1 MIFTVAIG
9 ITCFLLGFGMAGL
22 LSMTR
27 PEFTL
32 EEMEEIMY
40 KHCNECINRRESYS
54 ENEVEKSMR

>member
-27 PEFTL
+27 KEITL
-32 EEMEEIMY
+32 EEIEEIMY
-40 KHCNECINRRESYS
+40 KNCNECINRREGYS
-54 ENEVEKSMR
+54 GNEAEKSMR

>member
-27 PEFTL
+27 KEFTL
-32 EEMEEIMY
+32 EEIEEMMY
-40 KHCNECINRRESYS
+40 KHCNECISGREGYS
-54 ENEVEKSMR
+54 VNEVEKSMR